1 VRKIINTLI
10 AIVIILGAVLYANH
24 LVSSNN
30 RVKPPA
36 KKVVK
41 TVFAETAQN
50 GPVPISIN
58 TNGLLMAKNRFELFA
73 EVQGILK
80 NGSLEFKPGQ
90 IFKKGDLLINIDAQE
105 FRASLVSSRS
115 NFQNTIAGMMADL
128 KLDYPNAYNQW
139 NDFLQRFDL
148 EKPLPALPEINDKK
162 AELFIAGRGVTS
174 AYYAI
179 KNLEERLVKY
189 SIRAPYDG
197 VLASASVTEGTLV
210 RPGQNL
216 GEFIATD
223 VYELML
229 SIAPEAS
236 DYLNIGD
243 VVSLRARAGDRT
255 FKGAVTRINKRVDP
269 TTQMVQV
276 FVETRDPSLK
286 EGMYLEAEI
295 NAGSVDDAI
304 LMSRKLLV
312 DESSIYAV
320 KDGLLVL
327 LEVRPVY
334 FMPNKMV
341 VRGIPNGSMVLT
353 QPVAGAHSGM
363 MVQIFDAQ
371 EGLDNDENI
380 SQPQEAS
387 TEN

>member
-1 VRKIINTLI
+1 
-10 AIVIILGAVLYANH
+10 
-24 LVSSNN
+24 
-30 RVKPPA
+30 
-36 KKVVK
+36 
-41 TVFAETAQN
+41 
-50 GPVPISIN
+50 
-58 TNGLLMAKNRFELFA
+58 
-73 EVQGILK
+73 
-80 NGSLEFKPGQ
+80 
-90 IFKKGDLLINIDAQE
+90 
-105 FRASLVSSRS
+105 
-115 NFQNTIAGMMADL
+115 
-128 KLDYPNAYNQW
+128 
-139 NDFLQRFDL
+139 
-148 EKPLPALPEINDKK
+148 
-162 AELFIAGRGVTS
+162 
-174 AYYAI
+174 
-179 KNLEERLVKY
+179 
-189 SIRAPYDG
+189 
-197 VLASASVTEGTLV
+197 
-210 RPGQNL
+210 
-216 GEFIATD
+216 
-223 VYELML
+223 ML
-229 SIAPEAS
+229 SIAPDAS

-255 FKGAVTRINKRVDP
+255 FKGTVTRINKRVDP

-363 MVQIFDAQ
+363 MVQIFDTQ

-387 TEN
+387 KEN